1 MSCLSHANLSN
12 ILKSYALTN
21 PNLNYCQGMNF
32 MAGFLFLQTG
42 DIGTIYDFREKK
54 ELSEQEHTELTEL
67 ETNAEAMAY

>member
-1 MSCLSHANLSN
+1 MRGLSHSNLSN

-42 DIGTIYDFREKK
+42 DIGFIGDLREKK
-54 ELSEQEHTELTEL
+54 ELSEQEKKELSEI
-67 ETNAEAMAY
+67 ETNAEAIAY